1 MIMTQTLKTLLC
13 AAVMGACAMAGG
25 AAQAQSLKAQMAHVS
40 HRTLAAY
47 SACLAEPVMD
57 GNALDC
63 IAYLRTAEGTH
74 RDKVSASN
82 VHRQPARP
90 ESNYF
95 GEGCESGCFLAL
107 R

>member
-1 MIMTQTLKTLLC
+1 MIMSQPLKTLLC
-13 AAVMGACAMAGG
+13 ATVMGACAMASGV
-25 AAQAQSLKAQMAHVS
+25 AQAQSLKAQMAHVS

-47 SACLAEPVMD
+47 SACLAAPVMD

-63 IAYLRTAEGTH
+63 NAYLRASEGTH
-74 RDKVSASN
+74 RDKAAAAN
-82 VHRQPARP
+82 VHRTPARP

-95 GEGCESGCFLAL
+95 GEGCESGCFLDL